1 LQSILD
7 RGRRTRF
14 IHTFKQTLNVQRST
28 PNVQLHPFRFTKRA
42 GVLDTR
48 YHAVREVGGYE
59 N

>member
-28 PNVQLHPFRFTKRA
+28 ANVQLQPFRFANRA
-42 GVLDTR
+42 GGVLDTR
-48 YHAVREVGGYE
+48 YRAV
-59 N
+59 